1 MVVVEENRPKE
12 LLATMTAAG
21 LHAEVYCVYTTYIDR
36 SIESIGPYVGHE
48 GI

>member
-21 LHAEVYCVYTTYIDR
+21 LHAEVYYFYIMYNFYL
-36 SIESIGPYVGHE
+36 SP
-48 GI
+48 